1 MLKLRKNKKG
11 FTLVELIVVIAIMA
25 VLAGTVAGV
34 TVTQLNKQTDNA
46 NATQAKKIADTIS
59 AEIIGGADLE
69 KAETPLPTAAG
80 TDSTD
85 VKTAPIAYIYYVI
98 NTEYKGVVK
107 SWGSKNEDKE
117 TFSVFYNST
126 DKLVYV
132 TYAGKQG
139 NDKGSIAYS
148 IDNEGVVTKV
158 QSYSD
163 ATAPAGNQGQGGGNQ
178 GQDGGK

>member
-34 TVTQLNKQTDNA
+34 TVSQLNKQTDNA

-69 KAETPLPTAAG
+69 KAETPLPVTEI
-80 TDSTD
+80 TTEPDD
-85 VKTAPIAYIYYVI
+85 KTNKPITYIYYVI
-98 NTEYKGVVK
+98 NTEYKDVVD
-107 SWGSKNEDKE
+107 SWGSKNTGKE
-117 TFSVFYNST
+117 TFSVFFDST
-126 DKLVYV
+126 GKKVYV

-139 NDKGSIAYS
+139 DNKGSVAYS
-148 IDNEGVVTKV
+148 IDDKGVVEKIE
-158 QSYSD
+158 Y
-163 ATAPAGNQGQGGGNQ
+163 ANAPAPAANENN
-178 GQDGGK
+178 DD

>member
-69 KAETPLPTAAG
+69 NAETTLPTTAVF
-80 TDSTD
+80 STEP
-85 VKTAPIAYIYYVI
+85 VKADAPIAYIYYVI
-98 NTEYKGVVK
+98 NTEYKEVVD
-107 SWGSKNEDKE
+107 SWGSKDAEKE
-117 TFSVFYNST
+117 TFSVFFNSAE
-126 DKLVYV
+126 KKVYV
-132 TYAGKQG
+132 TYKGKQAE
-139 NDKGSIAYS
+139 KGDIAYS
-148 IDNEGVVTKV
+148 INNEGVVEKV
-158 QSYSD
+158 SYAA
-163 ATAPAGNQGQGGGNQ
+163 ATAPAANEG
-178 GQDGGK
+178 DGD